1 MHISTIHFSIPLRWL
16 LLSMAALAVLVLS
29 GCSVPGAAVPSP
41 PKPRQDAAPLHAPHV
56 IDHLQRLPDP
66 VVQREPLSKRGNGPV
81 YTVWGKSYRVMDS
94 ATGFSQE
101 GTASWY
107 GTKFHGRETS
117 SGEKYDVYKLTAA
130 HKHLPLPTYVRV
142 TNLANNR
149 QTIVKVND
157 RGPFKGDRII
167 DLSYAA
173 AVKLGFHDKGTSRV
187 RIEVVSPESL
197 SPAEQEETF
206 MVQAGAFSEF
216 DRADRSHRELQE
228 LTGFRGVV
236 VKVPTDGFYRVRLGP
251 VTAEELPRV
260 QALLQAADYGK
271 PKIIP
276 TPGVRAPRGP

>member
-1 MHISTIHFSIPLRWL
+1 MMLHPARLQL
-16 LLSMAALAVLVLS
+16 LVASATLLILGGCAMPGVNKSAL
-29 GCSVPGAAVPSP
+29 
-41 PKPRQDAAPLHAPHV
+41 PKPRQDAAPLHSADL
-56 IDHLQRLPDP
+56 IGRLERLPDP
-66 VVQREPLSKRGNGPV
+66 VVRAEPLSKRGNGPV

-94 ATGFSQE
+94 AEGFWQE

-117 SGEKYDVYKLTAA
+117 SGERFDVYKLTAA

-157 RGPFKGDRII
+157 RGPFKGDRVI

-187 RIEVVSPESL
+187 RLEVISPESL
-197 SPAEQEETF
+197 TPQEKAETF

-216 DRADRSHRELQE
+216 KRADRSHRELQE

-236 VKVPTDGFYRVRLGP
+236 VKIPTDGFYRVRLGP
-251 VTAEELPRV
+251 VTAEQLPRL
-260 QALLQAADYGK
+260 QSLLQAADYGK

-276 TPGVRAPRGP
+276 TP

>member
-1 MHISTIHFSIPLRWL
+1 MHTSFMRLFTPGRRLLPVLMWL
-16 LLSMAALAVLVLS
+16 VLVLS
-29 GCSVPGAAVPSP
+29 GCSLGGAGSPPP
-41 PKPRQDAAPLHAPHV
+41 PKPRQDAAPQHAPDV
-56 IDHLQRLPDP
+56 INRLQRLPDP
-66 VVQREPLSKRGNGPV
+66 VVQPEPLSRRGNGPV

-94 ATGFSQE
+94 ATGFTQE

-117 SGEKYDVYKLTAA
+117 SGEKFDVYKLTAA
-130 HKHLPLPTYVRV
+130 HKHLPLPSYVRV

-149 QTIVKVND
+149 QTVVKVND

-173 AVKLGFHDKGTSRV
+173 AVKLGFHDQGTSRV
-187 RIEVVSPESL
+187 RIEVLSPESL
-197 SPAEQEETF
+197 SPAQQAETF

-216 DRADRSHRELQE
+216 ARADRSHRELQE

-251 VTAEELPRV
+251 VTAEQLPRV

-276 TPGVRAPRGP
+276 TPGMRPAHGP